1 MESAFHID
9 MFLPFRLNVLAQE
22 VSERLSRIYAE
33 RFGLDIPQWRI
44 LANLASRGQTTAQDI
59 ARFTL
64 SHKSTISR
72 AVQQLEDRGLIART
86 VSDAD
91 KRSFAMNLT
100 AEGKRLFRQLLPQVL
115 DFERNLMAEL
125 TEAEGRALLKGI
137 AALESALTRSR
148 KDAG

>member
-33 RFGLDIPQWRI
+33 RFDLDIPQWRI

-72 AVQQLEDRGLIART
+72 AVQQLEDRGLIARA

-91 KRSFAMNLT
+91 KRSFALNLT
-100 AEGKRLFRQLLPQVL
+100 AEGKRLFRHLLPQVL
-115 DFERNLMAEL
+115 AFERDLMAEM
-125 TEAEGRALLKGI
+125 TDIEGRALLKGI

>member
-91 KRSFAMNLT
+91 KRSFALNLT

>member
-1 MESAFHID
+1 MESTFHID

-22 VSERLSRIYAE
+22 VSERLSHIYAE

-59 ARFTL
+59 ARLTL

-72 AVQQLEDRGLIART
+72 AVQQLEDRRLIART

-91 KRSFAMNLT
+91 KRSFALSLT
-100 AEGKRLFRQLLPQVL
+100 PDGKRLFRQLLPQVL

-137 AALESALTRSR
+137 SALESALTRSR